1 VFGVWQ
7 VKKRPKAVGVAK
19 RSYFQRV
26 FASCPEC
33 WNCGAARFV
42 AAGSNVR
49 FVPGVAIVECAAWGA
64 KVVTDLL
71 RREIGMT
78 RFALIVLVA
87 GLAWSGGTDRG
98 AAQGITQGT
107 IQGAAQDGNREG
119 AAPAQGPETVAPAEA
134 GRYSF
139 HRRGEDFIRL
149 DSQTGQLSQCGWSA
163 VGWSCTMAPDE
174 RTAFESE
181 IGRLQRENA
190 ALKGALLSRGL
201 DLPAGILADTAKP
214 QSRPQ
219 PGAEAPRPP
228 ADVPDPSRDNNV
240 TGPKPPGEADLDR
253 AVAYIKSVWRRLV
266 EMMVDQQRD
275 IQLNG

>member
-1 VFGVWQ
+1 
-7 VKKRPKAVGVAK
+7 
-19 RSYFQRV
+19 
-26 FASCPEC
+26 
-33 WNCGAARFV
+33 
-42 AAGSNVR
+42 
-49 FVPGVAIVECAAWGA
+49 
-64 KVVTDLL
+64 
-71 RREIGMT
+71 MT
-78 RFALIVLVA
+78 RLALIVLVA
-87 GLAWSGGTDRG
+87 GLAWFGGIDQG
-98 AAQGITQGT
+98 AAQGTSRGT
-107 IQGAAQDGNREG
+107 AEDGNREG
-119 AAPAQGPETVAPAEA
+119 AAPDPQAMPDRAVPAQGPETAAPADS

-149 DSQTGQLSQCGWSA
+149 DSQTGQLSQCGWSV
-163 VGWSCTMAPDE
+163 VGWSCTTAPDD

-266 EMMVDQQRD
+266 EMMIDLQRD
-275 IQLNG
+275 IQRKG